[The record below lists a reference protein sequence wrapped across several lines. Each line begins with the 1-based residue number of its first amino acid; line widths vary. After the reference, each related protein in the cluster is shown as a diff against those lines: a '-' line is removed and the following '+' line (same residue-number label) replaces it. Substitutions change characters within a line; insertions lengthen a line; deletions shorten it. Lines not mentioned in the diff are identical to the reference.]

1 MLLVGYFLRRLV
13 RAAFTLFGCVTI
25 VFVVLQFAGDP
36 VATILPSEA
45 GAEDFARMRAE
56 LGLDRPL
63 HEQYLRML
71 GGAFTG
77 DFGSSFRLKQPAA
90 GLVLDRL
97 QATLQLTLGAFG
109 LGLLLAVPLG
119 VLAAR
124 YRNTWFDTIVS
135 SASFLGFS
143 IPSFWLGTMAIIVF
157 AVQLRWL
164 PTSGIGTWQHL
175 VLPVATLAAW
185 PLGQLMMLVRA
196 EMLGV
201 LGEEYIRVARA
212 KGVGEGRVVFV
223 HALRNATISLVTML
237 GLLVGQLLG
246 GAIVTETV
254 FAWPGMGRLAISAI
268 FDRDWPLVQAS
279 VVYTVLIFVGI
290 NLIVD
295 MLYTLLDPR
304 MRLT

>member
-157 AVQLRWL
+157 AVQLR
-164 PTSGIGTWQHL
+164 
-175 VLPVATLAAW
+175 
-185 PLGQLMMLVRA
+185 
-196 EMLGV
+196 
-201 LGEEYIRVARA
+201 
-212 KGVGEGRVVFV
+212 
-223 HALRNATISLVTML
+223 
-237 GLLVGQLLG
+237 
-246 GAIVTETV
+246 
-254 FAWPGMGRLAISAI
+254 
-268 FDRDWPLVQAS
+268 
-279 VVYTVLIFVGI
+279 
-290 NLIVD
+290 
-295 MLYTLLDPR
+295 
-304 MRLT
+304 